1 MKLIDIDEM
10 PHLCL
15 FALTDLLPGVELRY
29 SYGDGDFIWRTKVRM
44 YFLLSVFAQGTRNCE
59 MCYAELLNVDPMLLQ
74 LDLAAVQSSVHQPLR
89 FVLKLIS
96 MIVLKF
102 KPNVNA
108 HILF

>member
-1 MKLIDIDEM
+1 MSVRINRSIAWSGTKIQLWRWGLYLADEGAY
-10 PHLCL
+10 L
-15 FALTDLLPGVELRY
+15 FFY
-29 SYGDGDFIWRTKVRM
+29 YQFFS
-44 YFLLSVFAQGTRNCE
+44 QGTRNCE

>member
-1 MKLIDIDEM
+1 MEM
-10 PHLCL
+10 ETL
-15 FALTDLLPGVELRY
+15 FGGRRCVC
-29 SYGDGDFIWRTKVRM
+29 I
-44 YFLLSVFAQGTRNCE
+44 FLLSVFAQGTRNCE